1 MIEEEDGRRE
11 IANYRMLG
19 QLGVPTINVRA
30 TTERALLLEDVA
42 ASEEWRL
49 GVEADLADTDVATSL
64 AIWYPSLHEAGRE
77 CLAGHDVELYDE
89 ARVITRE
96 SVRGIA
102 RATATEDLL
111 VWLMLG
117 DNFEEL
123 VSLIAGL
130 SQTLTH
136 NDFYWTNLV
145 VSRDRTA
152 AMMVDYDLL
161 GQGYAY
167 ADVRNVCSSL
177 EPEAAVAF
185 RNAYGATSESE
196 KLVDRVVAP
205 LVTLHE
211 ACARSTFPSWAKESR
226 RILTT
231 ELEQRVDELLVTTRK
246 SLEGNSIRA

>member
-1 MIEEEDGRRE
+1 
-11 IANYRMLG
+11 MLG
-19 QLGVPTINVRA
+19 QLGVPTINVLA

-64 AIWYPSLHEAGRE
+64 ATWYPSLHEAGRVY
-77 CLAGHDVELYDE
+77 LAGHNVELYDE

-96 SVRGIA
+96 SVRGMA

-111 VWLMLG
+111 VWQMVE

-123 VSLIAGL
+123 VALIAGL
-130 SQTLTH
+130 PRTLTH

-167 ADVRNVCSSL
+167 VDVRNFCSSL
-177 EPEAAVAF
+177 ELEAAAAF
-185 RNAYGATSESE
+185 RNAYGATSEAE
-196 KLVDRVVAP
+196 KLVDCVAAP

-211 ACARSTFPSWAKESR
+211 ACARSTFPAWGKGSR

-231 ELEQRVDELLVTTRK
+231 ELKQRVDELLETTRK